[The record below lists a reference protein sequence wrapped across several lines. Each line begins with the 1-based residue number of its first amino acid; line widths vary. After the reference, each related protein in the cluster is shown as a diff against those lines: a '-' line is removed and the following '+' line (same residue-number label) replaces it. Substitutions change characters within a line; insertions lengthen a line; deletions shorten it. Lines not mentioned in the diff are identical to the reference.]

1 MLSPCFFPFAG
12 GAMSSYDPFA
22 RLYDLEHQDFGDDI
36 GLYLN
41 MAERCRAPVGRTSV
55 LELGCGTGRVTVPL
69 AKAGFDLVG
78 VDNSAA
84 MLALARSRVACSG
97 LAERPGPGSVQLMQM
112 DVQALEWTARFVLAL
127 FPLNGFLHLTTVQ
140 DQVAALRGIH
150 RALAPGGLLIID
162 LPNPHSV
169 FTPAADGQL
178 YVRRCFQS
186 EQGRP
191 ITSLIST
198 QTDMAGQMQH
208 MALFYDE
215 VDADGLVRR
224 TAVEMELRFVYRYEM
239 VGLLRQT
246 GFEVE
251 AMYGSYDL
259 DPYQTDSPIMLFV
272 AHA

>member
-1 MLSPCFFPFAG
+1 
-12 GAMSSYDPFA
+12 MSSYDPFA
-22 RLYDLEHQDFGDDI
+22 RLYDLEHKDFRDDI
-36 GLYLN
+36 GLYFN

-69 AKAGFDLVG
+69 AKTGFDIAG

-84 MLALARSRVACSG
+84 MLALARSHVARSG
-97 LAERPGPGSVQLMQM
+97 LAEHPGPGSVHLMQM
-112 DVQALEWTARFVLAL
+112 DVQAIEWTDRFALAL
-127 FPLNGFLHLTTVQ
+127 FPLNGFLHLTKVP

-150 RALAPGGLLIID
+150 RALLPGGLLIID
-162 LPNPHSV
+162 LPNPHTV
-169 FTPAADGQL
+169 FTPTTDGQL

-198 QTDMAGQMQH
+198 QTDLAEQIQH

-215 VDADGLVRR
+215 VDAEGLVRR

-239 VGLLRQT
+239 VGLLQQT

-251 AMYGSYDL
+251 AVYGSYDL
-259 DPYQTDSPIMLFV
+259 DPYEGDSAIMLFV
-272 AHA
+272 AQA